1 MIAFCYHLSVKLIGR
16 DLIQR
21 FARTHRDS
29 RSSLKSWTQAMES
42 NTFKHFVELKTTFG
56 SADQV
61 KPHTVFNISG
71 NKYRLIVLARYLY
84 GLRPVVF
91 FTAGASGMKPWAR
104 TCACIA
110 STSST

>member
-1 MIAFCYHLSVKLIGR
+1 MIAFCYHYSVKLIGR

-21 FARTHRDS
+21 FARTHPDS

-61 KPHTVFNISG
+61 KSHTVFNISG
-71 NKYRLIVLARYLY
+71 NKYRLIAVVDYALQSVVIECVLTHAEYDEGRW
-84 GLRPVVF
+84 R
-91 FTAGASGMKPWAR
+91 K
-104 TCACIA
+104 
-110 STSST
+110 

>member
-1 MIAFCYHLSVKLIGR
+1 MIAFCYHHSVKLIGR

-21 FARTHRDS
+21 FARTHPDS

-61 KPHTVFNISG
+61 KPHTIFNISG
-71 NKYRLIVLARYLY
+71 NKYRLIAVVDYALQSVVIECVLTHAEYDEERW
-84 GLRPVVF
+84 R
-91 FTAGASGMKPWAR
+91 K
-104 TCACIA
+104 
-110 STSST
+110 